1 MIHNDE
7 KGKSIETNLEI
18 MQLIKLVGKDII
30 TIIINYSFCLA
41 S

>member
-1 MIHNDE
+1 MIHNHE

-18 MQLIKLVGKDII
+18 MQLIKLVGKDIK